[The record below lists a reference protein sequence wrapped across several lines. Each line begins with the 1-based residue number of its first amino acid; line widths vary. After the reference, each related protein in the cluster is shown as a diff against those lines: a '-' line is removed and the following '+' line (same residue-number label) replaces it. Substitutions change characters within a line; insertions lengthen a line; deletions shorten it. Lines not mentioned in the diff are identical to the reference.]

1 MTKYIKLAILLILTA
16 TIITACG
23 NNNNPDTTDNAP
35 PAAPITLDT
44 EPAPIIFG
52 GDPITLTVF
61 ADERHTPMI
70 WEIERDMQEYFA
82 ERGIDFS
89 IALTDY
95 DRFISNAYTAE
106 QNALLRAKLA
116 AGDGYDV
123 IFLNHLALDNRF
135 PMDVRSLADNG
146 FLLNVYDLIDQDPN
160 LTRDDFFTNVFA
172 AMEHRGGLYNFP
184 FTFAIELM
192 GINANLPDSIVN
204 DFMQKNSVSMLEIMQ
219 MLNIL
224 QNEYPE
230 VYANFL
236 HTVNLGEF
244 TAPRHMINR
253 VSVDFIDFENATAY
267 FDGANF
273 ANFANVVRDTLPIS
287 RPEHVNSSTMFVNFE
302 TRAQMNHVAENYM
315 FLSVV
320 RGGFNPNDIRT
331 FATLIPLFGM
341 LDSPFLN
348 FVPVADNNGVTKIF
362 VEDVFQATANVI
374 FPAVGDGRVAWD
386 FTQRMLH
393 RTLTAD
399 INDATIWGTNWGV
412 RSLAIPIL
420 RNELE
425 PLFHRVIEE
434 FSFFFRNMDI
444 VPLIGLNF
452 GIDSPET
459 TDAATAAALAKLT
472 ELANRPVSM
481 WQARGGV
488 AFNTDALDSFM
499 LGEIS
504 AEELGAEFQNN
515 VSLWI
520 AGEWEE

>member
-1 MTKYIKLAILLILTA
+1 MTNYIKLAILLTLTA
-16 TIITACG
+16 AIITACG
-23 NNNNPDTTDNAP
+23 NNNNPDTTDNTP
-35 PAAPITLDT
+35 PAAALTLDT
-44 EPAPIIFG
+44 EPA
-52 GDPITLTVF
+52 PITLTVF
-61 ADERHTPMI
+61 ADEMHTPMI
-70 WEIERDMQEYFA
+70 WAVERDMREYFA
-82 ERGIDFS
+82 EQGIDFN
-89 IALTDY
+89 IALTYFDSF
-95 DRFISNAYTAE
+95 RGNAYTVQ
-106 QNALLRAKLA
+106 QNIILRAKLA
-116 AGDGYDV
+116 AGSGYDV
-123 IFLNHLALDNRF
+123 IFLNHLALDTRF
-135 PMDVRSLADNG
+135 PLDIRLLADEG
-146 FLLNVYDLIDQDPN
+146 LLLNVYDLIDQDPN
-160 LTRDDFFTNVFA
+160 LVREDFFTNVFT

-204 DFMQKNSVSMLEIMQ
+204 DFMQKNSVSMLEVMQ

-230 VYANFL
+230 VYASFL

-267 FDGANF
+267 FDGSEF
-273 ANFANVVRDTLPIS
+273 ANFANIMRDTLPIS
-287 RPEHVNSSTMFVNFE
+287 RPEHVDFSTIFINFE

-320 RGGFNPNDIRT
+320 RGGFGQNDSRM
-331 FATLIPLFGM
+331 FNTLIPLFGM
-341 LDSPFLN
+341 VDSPFLN
-348 FVPVADNNGVTKIF
+348 FVPVTDNNGVTTIF
-362 VEDVFQATANVI
+362 VEDVFQATSNVI

-393 RTLTAD
+393 YTLTAEV
-399 INDATIWGTNWGV
+399 NDGVIWGTDWGV
-412 RSLAIPIL
+412 KSLAIPIL

-434 FSFFFRNMDI
+434 FSFFFRGMDI

-459 TDAATAAALAKLT
+459 IDAATAAALAKLT

-488 AFNTDALDSFM
+488 AFNGDALDSFM

-504 AEELGAEFQNN
+504 AEELGREFQEM
-515 VSLWI
+515 VALWI
-520 AGEWEE
+520 AGEVEFERW